1 MSGTSFVDG
10 VLAFRILQ
18 LLTTPFEE
26 LDAYKLGLIND
37 QGEQLKQ
44 PTTDAEKKAWTILTR
59 VVVRVKRA
67 VLHSSSAG
75 SLASI
80 AAAYWLVKECY
91 DKRVVYGLNLM
102 IEEYEILLEN
112 AEEYI
117 PIEEMV
123 LIQSILKE
131 DAPANNTTGIPGE
144 HEPVINQAAAKKY
157 REFNVSPST
166 FNKFSKGKQKFTRWS
181 QYIDTTNE
189 EENAMY
195 DYAKRNPRG
204 IIILKHGDQT
214 RAIRFN
220 RRGGGNWHKIR
231 RPTRITESVYS
242 DNSIEIEIYCA
253 NPSKL

>member
-26 LDAYKLGLIND
+26 MDAYKLGLIND
-37 QGEQLKQ
+37 QGEQLKK
-44 PTTDAEKKAWTILTR
+44 PTTDAEKRAWTILTR

-67 VLHSSSAG
+67 VLRSSAG

-91 DKRVVYGLNLM
+91 DKRVIYGLSM
-102 IEEYEILLEN
+102 MTEEYEILLEN
-112 AEEYI
+112 ADEYI
-117 PIEEMV
+117 PVEEMV
-123 LIQSILKE
+123 LIQSILGE
-131 DAPANNTTGIPGE
+131 DAPTNNTTAIPGE
-144 HEPVINQAAAKKY
+144 HEPVITQAAARKY
-157 REFNVSPST
+157 REFNVTSST
-166 FNKFSKGKQKFTRWS
+166 FNKFSKGKQKFSRWS

-189 EENAMY
+189 EENDMY
-195 DYAKRNPRG
+195 DYAKKNPRG

-231 RPTRITESVYS
+231 RPTRITESTYS
-242 DNSIEIEIYCA
+242 ENPIEIEICCV
-253 NPSKL
+253 NLSKL